1 MIVGVATRKYE
12 QQLRAESAE
21 QTRRAVLD
29 AAYARLRAAPTEPLS
44 VGAVAEQ
51 ARVARS
57 TVYLVFGSRAGLFD
71 ALATDLLDRGRVHR
85 LYEAVGHPDARE
97 HLRGALRASCD
108 MFAVDRDVRRCARID
123 VGTGP
128 RDRRRHDRPRGR
140 EPARR
145 HRPSRRPAAASR
157 VSSAPT

>member
-1 MIVGVATRKYE
+1 MSSEYAMVVGVAARKYE

-85 LYEAVGHPDARE
+85 LYEAGGHPDARE
-97 HLRGALRASCD
+97 PKTRYTVERATRACS
-108 MFAVDRDVRRCARID
+108 A
-123 VGTGP
+123 T
-128 RDRRRHDRPRGR
+128 
-140 EPARR
+140 
-145 HRPSRRPAAASR
+145 
-157 VSSAPT
+157 APTDSGSVGAARSRA